1 MNIKNA
7 HSPFHGRLCAADRL
21 HRRGAVLREFPVTPP
36 APRAGV
42 TEVQAL
48 CAFRFVD
55 SPPSWDGPAEAA

>member
-1 MNIKNA
+1 MNIKNV
-7 HSPFHGRLCAADRL
+7 HPPFHGRLCTADRL